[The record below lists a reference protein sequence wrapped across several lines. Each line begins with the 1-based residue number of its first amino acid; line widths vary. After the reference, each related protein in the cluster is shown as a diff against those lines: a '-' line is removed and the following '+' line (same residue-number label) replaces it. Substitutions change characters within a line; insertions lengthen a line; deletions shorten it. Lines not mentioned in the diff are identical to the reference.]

1 MNATNATNVL
11 KSFTFAIV
19 LQAIAAVATTVRAE
33 PKYVG
38 WSKVESARET
48 REYKEKLRDNGALDG
63 NARQFLEQ
71 TTLPQLALE
80 ENRPTIER
88 TRRRI
93 RELLLA
99 DIGDDK
105 TFAEV
110 SRLVADF
117 MTALARD
124 DAAEPV
130 VRVNAMLLVGELK
143 GKEGRPWPPAA
154 ALLAAAAADKSL
166 PIAVRIAATSGVARH
181 VSAAGE
187 GDEELAK
194 KVGPATLG
202 IISEPVEPDHARE
215 QGWLVSRAIS
225 SLPGVV
231 KTAPPDVAAALAG
244 ILADP
249 ERSIDVRVRA
259 AAALGRL
266 ADAKSGLN
274 VGEVVATTQAL
285 AVTALEVEESAAAT
299 RRFEQQYRSLAG
311 GMPPGGGP
319 GMMPPGFG
327 MDGMQPAVKD
337 LLAIPEQAC
346 RRAAWRIATL
356 ATALLSSDGKSGLT
370 VLLGEGGGQA
380 KDFAGILREWGTAI
394 DQAPDEQSV
403 LDALDALRGPR
414 PGSRPA
420 NRPARRAEDGGAEG
434 GDGKNAKPAEERPAD
449 PNASP
454 FDNPFGQ

>member
-1 MNATNATNVL
+1 MNVVKPIPFGIALLVGAAFAATGW
-11 KSFTFAIV
+11 
-19 LQAIAAVATTVRAE
+19 AE

-48 REYKEKLRDNGALDG
+48 REYKEKLRDNGALDA

-93 RELLLA
+93 RELLLT

-105 TFAEV
+105 TFADV

-117 MTALARD
+117 MSTLARD

-130 VRVNAMLLVGELK
+130 VRVNAMLLIGELK
-143 GKEGRPWPPAA
+143 TKEGKPWPPAA
-154 ALLAAAAADKSL
+154 AMLAAATADKSR
-166 PIAVRIAATSGVARH
+166 PIAVRIAAMSGVARH
-181 VSAAGE
+181 VAAAGD
-187 GDEELAK
+187 GDEMLAK
-194 KVGPATLG
+194 AVGPAILG
-202 IISEPVEPDHARE
+202 IVVEPLDAEHARE
-215 QGWLVSRAIS
+215 QEWLTSRALA
-225 SLPGVV
+225 SLPAVI
-231 KTAPPDVAAALAG
+231 KTAPPNVATALAG
-244 ILADP
+244 ILSDP
-249 ERSIDVRVRA
+249 ARSIDVRVRA

-266 ADAKSGLN
+266 ADAQSGLN
-274 VGEVVATTQAL
+274 VAEVVATARAL
-285 AVTALEVEESAAAT
+285 AVTALEVEEAAAAT
-299 RRFEQQYRSLAG
+299 RRFEQQYRTLAG
-311 GMPPGGGP
+311 GMPPGGPG

-327 MDGMQPAVKD
+327 MEGMQPVAKD
-337 LLAIPEQAC
+337 PLAIPEQAC

-356 ATALLSSDGKSGLT
+356 ATALLSSDGKTGLT
-370 VLLGEGGGQA
+370 VLLGDGGDQA
-380 KDFAGILREWGTAI
+380 KDVAGILREWGAAI

-420 NRPARRAEDGGAEG
+420 NRPARRAEDGGEEG
-434 GDGKNAKPAEERPAD
+434 GEGKGGKPAEERPAD
-449 PNASP
+449 PNESP